1 MKNKALFWAI
11 GLLGLAWNGI
21 GLLNF
26 IMQQNPANL
35 EQMPELFRTIV
46 ATRPLWATIAFGLA
60 VASGALG
67 SILLLLRHKLSVPV
81 FACSLIAMV
90 AHMFSYAGMMNA
102 GVHFGA
108 GDIALIVVAP
118 VAVAVGLLW
127 WGRRVVG

>member
-1 MKNKALFWAI
+1 MKNKLLFWAV
-11 GLLGLAWNGI
+11 GLLGLAWNAM
-21 GLLNF
+21 GLMNF

-46 ATRPLWATIAFGLA
+46 ATRPLWATIAFGGA
-60 VASGALG
+60 VASGAVG
-67 SILLLLRHKLSVPV
+67 CILLLLRHKLAVPV
-81 FACSLIAMV
+81 FAISLIAMV

-102 GVHFGA
+102 GVQFGA

-127 WGRRVVG
+127 WARRVVV

>member
-67 SILLLLRHKLSVPV
+67 SILLLLRHKLSVLVNCHGGPHV
-81 FACSLIAMV
+81 QLCRNDECRRAFRCRRYSTNRSGPRGRGGGV
-90 AHMFSYAGMMNA
+90 AVVGEK
-102 GVHFGA
+102 GCG
-108 GDIALIVVAP
+108 VAP
-118 VAVAVGLLW
+118 
-127 WGRRVVG
+127 